1 MLLLV
6 NVEKHQEVLGKIVA
20 DLVKYGVPISLVAGA
35 DEVCARCSFVQGKP
49 PSNTKLA
56 SECITSLASTLSQ
69 VSQQEQSSMSEVK
82 SEAGDDRLTIV
93 DNESESPSSLAT
105 PTPLPMNELDQAIKR
120 ALSVTNA
127 SLPVVVTLPLGFC
140 PSNFSNRSCLET
152 SKNSSGCDEEDR
164 LNNKT
169 PSAPSAIGLG
179 TSTLLSVPDL
189 RTVASLASSLDVKP
203 PKQQAAP
210 ECKTEVDADAQSKN
224 RKKKRDRPLSLTKSG
239 MVRKGRKT
247 YSENDLQIL
256 EEFYLNDPFAC
267 ASPDKRQA
275 LCHMLNIDPYRL
287 KVWFQNRRRR
297 DKVNYENQKMKDA

>member
-49 PSNTKLA
+49 PDNKIP
-56 SECITSLASTLSQ
+56 SECISSLASTFSQ
-69 VSQQEQSSMSEVK
+69 VSQQEQNSASEVK
-82 SEAGDDRLTIV
+82 PEPSDDRLAIV
-93 DNESESPSSLAT
+93 ENESESPSSLAT
-105 PTPLPMNELDQAIKR
+105 PTPTPMNELDQAIKR
-120 ALSVTNA
+120 ALSVTSA

-140 PSNFSNRSCLET
+140 PSNFTSAISSLDT
-152 SKNSSGCDEEDR
+152 SKNGSGCDEEDLR
-164 LNNKT
+164 LHNKT
-169 PSAPSAIGLG
+169 PSAIGLG
-179 TSTLLSVPDL
+179 PSTLLSVPDL
-189 RTVASLASSLDVKP
+189 RTMTNIACVDVKALQD
-203 PKQQAAP
+203 QQICSESKP
-210 ECKTEVDADAQSKN
+210 QVNTDSSSKN

-247 YSENDLQIL
+247 YTENDLQIL
-256 EEFYLNDPFAC
+256 EEFYLRDPFAC

-297 DKVNYENQKMKDA
+297 DKLNYENQKMKET